1 MSGRSTVV
9 VYGSPHGGGAD
20 TGARL
25 APTPHWLH
33 DGLAAAVGEEQ
44 VLTRPLDLARYA
56 SDASPYR
63 MVPRAVV
70 VARDG
75 ADIAAVLG
83 FADRHMLPVTFRAA
97 GTSLNGQA
105 QGDGILVDVRRHFAA
120 AVAEDGGRFLRAR
133 PGIVVSRANALLAR
147 YGRMLG
153 PDPASS
159 SAATVGGVVANN
171 ASGMS
176 CGTERN
182 SYRTVRSMRVVL
194 ASGTVVDTA
203 DPDADRLL
211 AEREPELVAELLAI
225 KRELEADPVLSALIR
240 KKFAI
245 KNTNGYRLDAFL
257 DAARPSKILRGLMVG
272 SQGTLGFLDEIVF
285 ETVPFGRL
293 QTTALLRFPGLDEA
307 VGAVPALVAAGAH
320 AVELMDAPSLLASK
334 HVDGA
339 PPWLSEV
346 EEDAALLV
354 ECRAAD
360 DAALTAFEETVS
372 RTLAGTGAQGAFTR
386 DAAAAGRYWKV
397 RKGLLAAL
405 GGSRPAGTVLL
416 GEDVCVPPPRVA
428 EAARDLRKLLDAFGF
443 HGSVAG
449 HAADGNLHFT
459 MTFDAASQSDV
470 DRYRECM
477 QAVANLILDEY
488 DGALKGE
495 HATGRNM
502 APFVEQEWGPKATAL
517 MRRVKAAF
525 DPHGILNPGVLLND
539 DPHANVK
546 HLKTMPSVSPKLDA
560 CIECGFC
567 EPVCPSR
574 DLTTTPRQRIALQRE
589 IARRVGEPALARE
602 LADDYAYDAVDTCA
616 ADSSCQ
622 TACPVDID
630 TGSAMKDL
638 RRRRHGPGAER
649 AALHVARRFAAVEC
663 AARLAVLW
671 ARRIHRWFGP
681 RPLRALTG
689 LGRRVLGPELMPAWI
704 DEIPNAAPRKLPR
717 TVREGARAVYV
728 PACVN
733 RIFGTPATGGDMP
746 LVEAVVRVSARANRP
761 VWIPDGVRGACCST
775 IWQSKGYAEGS
786 SFMANDLVDRLWTWS
801 DRGRLPVV
809 FDASSCTL
817 GAMREIAP
825 HLDAVNAARH
835 RQLDIRD
842 AVDWAR
848 TELVPH
854 LPSLAKTG
862 VAVVHPTCS
871 MHQLDGGRGLA
882 DLASALAHN
891 VVEPAAATC
900 CGFAG
905 DRGLLHTELT
915 ESATR
920 EEAAEVAAVDA
931 DVHLSGNRTCE
942 IGLHHATGRAYESVL
957 GQLERASRPDASSL

>member
-1 MSGRSTVV
+1 MSGRDSILTVD
-9 VYGSPHGGGAD
+9 GAPHGGGAA

-25 APTPHWLH
+25 APTPRWLH
-33 DGLAAAVGEEQ
+33 EGLAAAVGREQ

-63 MVPRAVV
+63 MIPRAVV

-75 ADIAAVLG
+75 ADVAGVLG
-83 FADRHMLPVTFRAA
+83 FADRHGLPVTFRAA

-105 QGDGILVDVRRHFAA
+105 QGDGILVDVRRHFASA
-120 AVAEDGGRFLRAR
+120 AVEDGGRRLRVR
-133 PGIVVSRANALLAR
+133 PGTVVARANAMLAR

-159 SAATVGGVVANN
+159 AAATVGGVVANN

-203 DPDADRLL
+203 DPDADELL
-211 AEREPELVAELLAI
+211 AAREPGLVAELLAI
-225 KRELEADPVLSALIR
+225 RAELDADPALRALIR
-240 KKFAI
+240 RKFAI

-257 DAARPSKILRGLMVG
+257 DAQRPAKILRGLMVG

-285 ETVPFGRL
+285 ATVPFGRL

-307 VGAVPALVAAGAH
+307 VRTVPDLVAAGAH
-320 AVELMDAPSLLASK
+320 AVELMDAPSLLACA
-334 HVDGA
+334 HIDGA
-339 PPWLSEV
+339 PAWLREV
-346 EEDAALLV
+346 REEAALLV
-354 ECRAAD
+354 EYRAAD
-360 DAALTAFEETVS
+360 AADLDAFEGSTAHLL
-372 RTLAGTGAQGAFTR
+372 RNADGAFTR
-386 DAAAAGRYWKV
+386 DAAVAGGYWKV

-428 EAARDLRKLLDAFGF
+428 EAARDLRSLLDASGF
-443 HGSVAG
+443 DGSVAG
-449 HAADGNLHFT
+449 HAADGNLHFS
-459 MTFDAASQSDV
+459 MTFDPASEADV
-470 DRYRECM
+470 ERYRECM
-477 QAVANLILDEY
+477 QAVADLVLDRY

-502 APFVEQEWGPKATAL
+502 APFVLQEWGEQATEL
-517 MRRVKAAF
+517 MRRVKRAF

-539 DPHANVK
+539 DPRANVR
-546 HLKTMPSVSPKLDA
+546 HLKTMPAVAAKLDA

-589 IARRVGEPALARE
+589 IARRPSEPALVRE
-602 LADDYAYDAVDTCA
+602 LAEDYEYAAVDTCA

-638 RRRRHGPGAER
+638 RRRRHGPAAER
-649 AALHVARRFAAVEC
+649 VALAVARRFALAERGARFAVA
-663 AARLAVLW
+663 AARRLL
-671 ARRIHRWFGP
+671 RWFGP
-681 RPLRALTG
+681 RPLRLVTG
-689 LGRRVLGPELMPAWI
+689 LGRRLFGTELVPAWI
-704 DEIPNAAPRKLPR
+704 DEVPEAAPRLPR
-717 TVREGARAVYV
+717 TDREGARAVYV

-733 RIFGTPATGGDMP
+733 RIFGAPAGTGGVHLP
-746 LVEAVVRVSARANRP
+746 EAVVRVSERAGRP
-761 VWIPDGVRGACCST
+761 VWIPEDVAGTCCAT
-775 IWQSKGYAEGS
+775 IWQSKGYEAGNR
-786 SFMANDLVDRLWTWS
+786 FMANRLVERLWEWS
-801 DRGRLPVV
+801 GEGRLPVV

-817 GAMREIAP
+817 AAMREVDA
-825 HLDAVNAARH
+825 HLDPANAARH
-835 RQLDIRD
+835 RRLDLRD
-842 AVDWAR
+842 AVDWAGA
-848 TELVPH
+848 LVPD
-854 LPSLAKTG
+854 LPIAKAGT
-862 VAVVHPTCS
+862 AVVHPTCS
-871 MHQLDGGRGLA
+871 MQRLDGGRGLTR
-882 DLASALAHN
+882 LAEALADK
-891 VVEPAAATC
+891 VVVPDTATC

-905 DRGLLHTELT
+905 DRGLLHPELA
-915 ESATR
+915 ESAAR
-920 EEAAEVAAVDA
+920 SEAAEVAGIEA

-942 IGLHHATGRAYESVL
+942 IGLHHATGRPYESAVN
-957 GQLERASRPDASSL
+957 QLERATRGGG